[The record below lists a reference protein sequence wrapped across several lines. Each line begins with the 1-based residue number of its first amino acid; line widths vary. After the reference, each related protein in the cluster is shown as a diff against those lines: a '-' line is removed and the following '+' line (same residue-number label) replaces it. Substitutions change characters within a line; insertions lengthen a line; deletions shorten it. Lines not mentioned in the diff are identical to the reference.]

1 MKNFSKEKQFGILFS
16 LLFVAIFSYYLF
28 FLNVF
33 SIYLLILSLI
43 MLCLTFFAPSSLVIP
58 NKLWIKFGLLLG
70 SITTPIILAFIFFFV
85 IYPIGILK
93 KIFNRNYLD
102 LKIDRELKSYW
113 KNYRE
118 KPINFKK
125 QF

>member
-1 MKNFSKEKQFGILFS
+1 MKNFSKERQFGILFS

-58 NKLWIKFGLLLG
+58 TKLWIKFGLLLG
-70 SITTPIILAFIFFFV
+70 LITTPIILAFIFFFV

-102 LKIDRELKSYW
+102 LKIDRDLKSYW

>member
-43 MLCLTFFAPSSLVIP
+43 MLCLTFFATSSLVIP
-58 NKLWIKFGLLLG
+58 NRLWIKFGFLLG

-102 LKIDRELKSYW
+102 LKIDRDLKSYW

>member
-1 MKNFSKEKQFGILFS
+1 L
-16 LLFVAIFSYYLF
+16 
-28 FLNVF
+28 
-33 SIYLLILSLI
+33 
-43 MLCLTFFAPSSLVIP
+43 
-58 NKLWIKFGLLLG
+58 GL
-70 SITTPIILAFIFFFV
+70 ITTPIILAFIFFFV

-102 LKIDRELKSYW
+102 LKIDRDLKSYW